1 VYLPMPAITKLLAQL
16 ALFAPAITQAVDK
29 LRELIE
35 TLRKPGA
42 GTQKQ
47 LDDLKQAIELQDTV
61 NKKINDELRIIRSV
75 LEHVQ
80 KSLKVL
86 AYAALGIGLVA
97 LVALYFAVAK

>member
-1 VYLPMPAITKLLAQL
+1 MPAITKLLAQL

-80 KSLKVL
+80 QSLKVL